1 MIISMIV
8 FSGLGP
14 RRVSERAFW
23 FSGRGWADFFEF
35 GGLGGSRSGHFGSR
49 GVAGLIFLSLE
60 ASEGLGAGILVL
72 GARLRRLRG

>member
-23 FSGRGWADFFEF
+23 FSGRGWAVFFEF

-49 GVAGLIFLSLE
+49 GE
-60 ASEGLGAGILVL
+60 AEEAEG
-72 GARLRRLRG
+72 LRRLRGEAEEAHEAWGEEAQGRG